1 MKKYI
6 AILGLAAA
14 VSLAGA
20 QAQVQ
25 INSFSFNYTDNF
37 NTYAG
42 TAAPANWSFFGTD
55 SGVFIGTDNGTSTAA
70 GIRALGLPGDYSLG
84 FNMNSSSTIARISF
98 QNNTGFAITDMTL
111 SFQYELWRQTADG
124 RASSMTFANV
134 TSTGFTNIGFNNF
147 TVGGNA
153 VTTTTAGGY
162 TSIVGTAVSGS
173 MSEFATYTRTLSGL
187 NIANGAT
194 FGFDFT
200 YNRGTPSPNF
210 DRQSIG
216 IDNFSLSTTA
226 IPEPSSLALVALV
239 GVTVLFRRYRVRRN
253 G

>member
-6 AILGLAAA
+6 AIIGLAA
-14 VSLAGA
+14 VSLCGV
-20 QAQVQ
+20 QAQVV
-25 INSFSFNYTDNF
+25 INSSSFTYTDDF
-37 NTYAG
+37 NSYDG
-42 TAAPANWSFFGTD
+42 TAAPANWSLSGTNTDNFIGTD
-55 SGVFIGTDNGTSTAA
+55 SGTSSTA
-70 GIRALGLPGDYSLG
+70 GTRALGVTGDYSLG
-84 FNMNSSSTIARISF
+84 FNLNNNGVARISF

-111 SFQYELWRQTADG
+111 SFHYELWRQLETG
-124 RASSMTFANV
+124 RASTMSFSNV
-134 TSTGFTNIGFNNF
+134 TEAGFTNIGFNNF

-187 NIANGAT
+187 NIANGAI

-200 YNRGTPSPNF
+200 YMRGTPTPGF
-210 DRQSIG
+210 APQSIG
-216 IDNFSLSTTA
+216 IDNFALSTTA
-226 IPEPSSLALVALV
+226 IPEPSSLALLALIGVA
-239 GVTVLFRRYRVRRN
+239 VLFRRYRVWH